1 MCGRFNLTDPNE
13 IVARF
18 GFVDWS
24 EKRPEPRF
32 NIAPSQEI
40 LTIVQ
45 EPLGLPFAQTATW
58 GLKPFWAK
66 DLKRPPPINA
76 RAESLTGSPMFRDAL
91 ATTRCLIPATG
102 FFEWRALG
110 PKQRQPMHIRLTSG
124 GAFAFAGLWLP
135 GNRGGPPTAIIVTTP
150 PNELMATIHT
160 RMPAILGLSDEDLL
174 EWLDPSLTDPEAVL
188 ALLQPYPAELM
199 EAYSVSQLVNS
210 WENETPDVLT
220 PAPELNPTL
229 L

>member
-45 EPLGLPFAQTATW
+45 EPLGVPFAQAATW
-58 GLKPFWAK
+58 GLKPFWQK

-76 RAESLTGSPMFRDAL
+76 RAESLTASPMFRDAL
-91 ATTRCLIPATG
+91 AATRCLIPATG

-110 PKQRQPMHIRLTSG
+110 AKQRQPMHIRLKTG

-135 GNRGGPPTAIIVTTP
+135 GNRGGPPTATIITTR
-150 PNELMATIHT
+150 PNELMSTMHT
-160 RMPAILGLSDEDLL
+160 RMPAILGASDTELL
-174 EWLDPSLTDPEAVL
+174 RWLDPSLADPDEIL
-188 ALLQPYPAELM
+188 TLLQPFPAELM
-199 EAYSVSQLVNS
+199 EAYPVSSLVNS
-210 WENETPDVLT
+210 WENETPEVLT
-220 PAPELNPTL
+220 PATELNPTL

>member
-1 MCGRFNLTDPNE
+1 VCGRFNLTNPND

-45 EPLGLPFAQTATW
+45 EPLGVPFAQTATW
-58 GLKPFWAK
+58 GLKPFWLN
-66 DLKRPPPINA
+66 DLKRTPPINA
-76 RAESLTGSPMFRDAL
+76 RAETLTASPMFRDAL
-91 ATTRCLIPATG
+91 AFTRCLIPATG
-102 FFEWRALG
+102 FFEWRVVG
-110 PKQRQPMHIRLTSG
+110 PKQRQPMHIRLKGG
-124 GAFAFAGLWLP
+124 GAFAFAGLWLA
-135 GNRGGPPTAIIVTTP
+135 GNRGGPPTATIVTTR
-150 PNELMATIHT
+150 PNELMARIHT
-160 RMPAILGLSDEDLL
+160 RMPAILGLSDEDLSS
-174 EWLDPSLTDPEAVL
+174 WLDPRTDPEEAV
-188 ALLQPYPAELM
+188 AHLQPYPTELM
-199 EAYSVSQLVNS
+199 EAYSVSPLVNS

-220 PAPELNPTL
+220 PVPERHPSL